1 MATQKKIKIT
11 VQMGDGPP
19 GVVEYDEFV
28 LIGWDIK
35 ESGTLQ
41 TFTQTSSPPERAG
54 EHLLTAGQAIARAM
68 KKSTNSAVQ
77 SIGAIMESTVAN
89 GLAYLEA
96 ALTGEEH

>member
-41 TFTQTSSPPERAG
+41 TFTQTSSPPERA
-54 EHLLTAGQAIARAM
+54 
-68 KKSTNSAVQ
+68 
-77 SIGAIMESTVAN
+77 ESTVAN